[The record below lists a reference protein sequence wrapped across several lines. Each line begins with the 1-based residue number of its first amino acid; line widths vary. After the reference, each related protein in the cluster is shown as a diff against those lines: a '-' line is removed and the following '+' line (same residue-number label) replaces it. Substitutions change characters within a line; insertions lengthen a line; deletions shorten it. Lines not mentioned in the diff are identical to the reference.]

1 MKTILLTILT
11 MLMPFMANAGSR
23 ITSGD
28 ILTITITGVPADDRA
43 SISAQYSVTSEGYI
57 KLPYLTGQIKASG
70 STPGALART
79 IETAYRTGKIY
90 TNPEISIVNRGSKEG
105 CILVHPRTVTVSGM
119 CRVPGPK
126 PFRPGMTLMEVV
138 SMAAPNEFA
147 ALNRVELLRNG
158 KLYKYDLKKNP
169 RHQMLKVYPNDQ
181 ITLKKVIMVGK

>member
-23 ITSGD
+23 IVSGD
-28 ILTITITGVPADDRA
+28 ILTLTVTGVPAEDRA
-43 SISAQYSVTSEGYI
+43 SISSNYSVTSGGYI

-70 STPGALART
+70 YTPGALARR
-79 IETAYRTGKIY
+79 IESAYRAAKIY
-90 TNPEISIVNRGSKEG
+90 TNPAVSIVSSRQKDDEAKK
-105 CILVHPRTVTVSGM
+105 ILKFVTVTGM
-119 CRVPGPK
+119 CRAPGPK

-158 KLYKYDLKKNP
+158 KLYKYDLKRNP
-169 RHQMLKVYPNDQ
+169 RHQTLRVYPNDQ
-181 ITLKKVIMVGK
+181 ITLKQVKWNGR